1 MSPLRARYVRLR
13 SRGFALA
20 KELLYATLRWSGA
33 AALVRNTVVRRR
45 VAIVVYHNPTPE
57 ALERHLRYMARRANF
72 IPLDLLVSAL
82 VERDWSRIPPKSVV
96 VTVDDGHADN
106 VRLVEIF
113 RRHGVRPTVFLCSQ
127 IVGTGRRY
135 WWTAVPHRDRRALM
149 AAPNEERLRLL
160 AERYGYTQLAEN
172 GGRQSLSVEE
182 LEQMRDV
189 FDFGAHTRFHPAL
202 PRCTDEEARDEIA
215 LSRREVAALGGRDC
229 RHFAYPNGLYG
240 EREVE
245 LVQAAGFASA
255 RTIDTGWNDAATDPY
270 RLRVLGIPDDGS
282 VNALAAQLAGIRY
295 LRDLVFVT

>member
-1 MSPLRARYVRLR
+1 MSGRARYVRFR

-20 KELLYATLRWSGA
+20 KEILYAAVRWSGL

-57 ALERHLRYMARRANF
+57 ALERHLRYMARRATF
-72 IPLDLLVSAL
+72 IPLDLLVDAL
-82 VERDWSRIPPKSVV
+82 RARDWTRIPPKSVV
-96 VTVDDGHADN
+96 VTVDDGHAEN
-106 VRLVEIF
+106 YRLLEVF

-135 WWTAVPHRDRRALM
+135 WWTAVPHAHRRELM
-149 AAPNEERLRLL
+149 AVPNEERLRLL
-160 AERYGYTQLAEN
+160 AERFGYVQHAEN
-172 GGRQSLSVEE
+172 GSRQALGAVE
-182 LEQMRDV
+182 LARMREV

-202 PRCTDEEARDEIA
+202 PRCSDAEAREEIA
-215 LSRREVAALGGRDC
+215 GSRAEVAALGGREC

-240 EREVE
+240 ERELR
-245 LVQAAGFASA
+245 LVREAGYASA
-255 RTIDTGWNDAATDPY
+255 RTIETGWNDERTDPY

-295 LRDLVFVT
+295 LRDLIFVT